1 MAKKTSQDS
10 TSKSI
15 SHKIL
20 GLAVPNIITNISVPL
35 LSSVDT
41 ALMGQFSAT
50 HLGAVGIGSMIF
62 NFLYWNFGFL
72 RMGTVGMTAQAYG
85 AKDESQMIHT
95 VGRALLLAIL
105 IALVLLLFQVPIRI
119 GMSHL
124 MHTSSHLKP
133 LVQTYFSIRIWAAP
147 ATLALYGLFGFYF
160 GMQNVMT
167 PLVLTIIINVINII
181 LSYFFI
187 YWMGMD
193 VDGVAWGTVA
203 AQYVGV
209 LAGLLIFSYRYR
221 YLFTAFRQKTMLE
234 LAPLK
239 TFFRVNRDIF
249 IRTLFLSSTFFF
261 FYSQSSDM
269 GEIALA
275 ANVVLLQFL
284 NWMSFGVDGFAY
296 ATESLVGRYK
306 GAKNTALLSKTVQ
319 YSLFWGMGLAVIYS
333 LIYGVFGES
342 ILHIFTNQEEVIEY
356 ATPLLFWV
364 ILLPIIGTPSY
375 IWDGVFIGLTATRSM
390 RNTMLIAFVLF
401 LLVYYLSAT
410 SLGVHSL
417 WFALMTFL
425 GARGLA
431 QWFLYRKY
439 GVGIY

>member
-1 MAKKTSQDS
+1 
-10 TSKSI
+10 
-15 SHKIL
+15 
-20 GLAVPNIITNISVPL
+20 
-35 LSSVDT
+35 
-41 ALMGQFSAT
+41 
-50 HLGAVGIGSMIF
+50 
-62 NFLYWNFGFL
+62 
-72 RMGTVGMTAQAYG
+72 
-85 AKDESQMIHT
+85 
-95 VGRALLLAIL
+95 LLLGVFIAI
-105 IALVLLLFQVPIRI
+105 ILLLFHVPIRI
-119 GMSHL
+119 GMTYL
-124 MHTSSHLKP
+124 MQTPDSLKP
-133 LVQTYFSIRIWAAP
+133 LVRQYFNIRIWAAP
-147 ATLALYGLFGFYF
+147 ATLALYGLFGFFF

-167 PLVLTIIINVINII
+167 PLILTIVINII
-181 LSYFFI
+181 NIVLSYFFI

-193 VDGVAWGTVA
+193 VDGVAWGTVV

-209 LAGLLIFSYRYR
+209 FVGLLIFSYRYH
-221 YLFTAFRQKTMLE
+221 YLFAAFRQKTIIE

-261 FYSQSSDM
+261 FYAQSADM

-306 GAKNTALLSKTVQ
+306 GAKDTVLLSKTIR
-319 YSLFWGMGLAVIYS
+319 YSLFWGMGLALVYS
-333 LIYGVFGES
+333 LIYGIAGEY
-342 ILHIFTNQEEVIEY
+342 ILQIFTNQDDVIEY

-390 RNTMLIAFVLF
+390 RNTMLIAFALF
-401 LLVYYLSAT
+401 LVVYYVSAS

-417 WFALMTFL
+417 WFAMMIFL
-425 GARGLA
+425 GVRGFG
-431 QWFLYRKY
+431 QWFLYRRY
-439 GVGIY
+439 GEEIL

>member
-1 MAKKTSQDS
+1 MAKKALPTPA
-10 TSKSI
+10 SKSI

-20 GLAVPNIITNISVPL
+20 GLAIPNIITNISVPL

-41 ALMGQFSAT
+41 ALMGQFSAA
-50 HLGAVGIGSMIF
+50 HLGAVGIGAMIF

-85 AKDESQMIHT
+85 AKDPSQMIHT
-95 VGRALLLAIL
+95 VGRALLLGIL
-105 IALVLLLFQVPIRI
+105 IAAILLLFQVPIRI
-119 GMSHL
+119 GMSYLMQTPTHL
-124 MHTSSHLKP
+124 ES
-133 LVQTYFSIRIWAAP
+133 LVQQYFNIRIWAAP
-147 ATLALYGLFGFYF
+147 ATLALYGLFGFFF

-167 PLVLTIIINVINII
+167 PLILTIVINVINIV

-193 VDGVAWGTVA
+193 VDGVAWGTVI
-203 AQYVGV
+203 AQYIGV
-209 LAGLLIFSYRYR
+209 LTGLVIFTYRYR
-221 YLFTAFRQKTMLE
+221 YLFTAFRQKLLLE
-234 LAPLK
+234 IAPLQ

-261 FYSQSSDM
+261 FYSQSADM
-269 GEIALA
+269 GEIVLA

-296 ATESLVGRYK
+296 ATESLVGQYK
-306 GAKNTALLSKTVQ
+306 GAKESALLSKTVR
-319 YSLFWGMGLAVIYS
+319 YSLFWGMGLALIYS
-333 LIYGVFGES
+333 LIYGLGGTY
-342 ILHIFTNQEEVIEY
+342 ILQIFTNQDNVIEY

-390 RNTMLIAFVLF
+390 RNTMLVAFALF
-401 LLVYYLSAT
+401 LLVYYLGAA

-417 WFALMTFL
+417 WFALMVFL
-425 GARGLA
+425 GVRGLG
-431 QWFLYRKY
+431 QWFLYRRF
-439 GVGIY
+439 GMEIR